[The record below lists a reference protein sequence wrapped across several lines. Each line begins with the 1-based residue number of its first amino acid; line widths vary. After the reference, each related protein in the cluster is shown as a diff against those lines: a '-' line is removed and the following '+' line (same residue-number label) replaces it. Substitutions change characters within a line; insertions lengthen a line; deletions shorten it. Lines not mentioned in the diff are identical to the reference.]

1 MSELCSVFVDLSQ
14 GVNKSTPLIF
24 LEMVKDIRKGVVK
37 ARKGHDKIVILSLE
51 NEKYKT
57 AFDNIVSS
65 EKDKI
70 SESRSRA
77 LGGSL
82 LERLRSGGA
91 KYFFKQ
97 AGDEQK
103 LSRDEILSRK

>member
-1 MSELCSVFVDLSQ
+1 
-14 GVNKSTPLIF
+14 
-24 LEMVKDIRKGVVK
+24 MVKDIRKEVVK
-37 ARKGHDKIVILSLE
+37 ARKGHDKIIILSLE

-70 SESRSRA
+70 SESRSRE

-82 LERLRSGGA
+82 LERLRGGGA